1 MSLNIDWSVYCGN
14 NMVVNTIAGNG
25 KPSFRG
31 EDTPAVQAIAK
42 NPSFL
47 CVTSSNE
54 IIFSD
59 TKNYMIRKIKE
70 DGTIVTV
77 AGTGNPGTGFG
88 LWMNDGPARS
98 INLGSPVGVSVNDQ
112 EEIFFSDINKHVIRK
127 ILNDGTMIR
136 IAGDERGLSGNG
148 GDGGLA
154 INASFHNP
162 NGIYFFQ
169 KTQELYIADSSN
181 HKIRK
186 ILNNGTIVT
195 IAGRGIQGFSGDEG
209 LAIDAALSNPTGV
222 FVYQNEV
229 YIADSGNHRIR
240 KISSDG
246 NITTIAGT
254 GAMGYAGDGGRA
266 IDAVL
271 SQPSDVVV
279 TPNGIFIT
287 DSGNHRLRRINS
299 DGFIETVAGTGGTDF
314 DGDGDAKSHSLNNPT
329 GITYNDNSRVILIAD
344 TNNNR
349 IRKYEISSRTMV
361 SLIGRD
367 TYNDFDVFKINL
379 NPSAI
384 IEFNGEKY
392 FSDQENNVIAKI
404 RSNNNT
410 VQVIAGLGYAG
421 YNGDG
426 ILAVN
431 ALISSP
437 KGMYISSLG
446 EIYFVDSGNNRIR
459 KILTNGTIITIV
471 GSGAVGFEGDFGPA
485 TLASLKSPTDVFV
498 SSNDELFIADTL
510 NNRIR
515 KVFNNGTIVTIAG
528 TGSYG
533 FSGDNGPATL
543 AKMNLPNSVFVHLDE
558 VYFTDTGNHRIRKIL
573 TNGTIVTVVGSSK
586 SGSVDGFVGDA
597 LLATPRF
604 LHIVSN
610 GTIYF
615 SEAYKIRKI
624 GLDNRVTTIA
634 GTGTSSNYNDN
645 VPALSAAMSPE
656 GLFVSND
663 TIYYSDSE
671 HNVIRMIS
679 KCFSNCLIPT
689 CFGIFANQ
697 SNVCN
702 GHGNCTDFDKCECT
716 DGWEGAS
723 CSLYT
728 CEKVDNCNGNGVC
741 IGSNQ
746 CLCNERYGSYDCK
759 YLKLSSSE
767 ILIGGIKL
775 DDGIEKVTTFSPKV
789 RISAGVRLTS
799 PVLFNFYI
807 PNVLNLTTTNNTCG
821 FIIKT
826 KGSHELTVTVLS
838 AERREFI
845 HGNQTVVINVS
856 ELGGDSISNLK
867 INDVYEIIQ
876 NNDVFN
882 NENKTSIINQIVSAT
897 NKEVITTVDQGDKA
911 LQIYETVIKHSNIPI
926 SNVLTSQIN
935 QISNVLLETKKNGTT
950 ISDDKVDSNVSSVLL
965 IIDNILQQTNSSANM
980 SYNISTSKLRQD
992 TESTI
997 QTSLSLL
1004 SLSNSIS
1011 EKRIFGN
1018 SLDLLFKRVIN
1029 NNDNTN
1035 LNITNEYQ
1043 FNIPFEVN
1051 NNGNVTFGAVKIG
1064 DSQLYKTLEMKLTN
1078 VFQLKTFVNGKY
1090 FPLKNL
1096 KNPIKISFKLEKKI
1110 SFNSTVNY
1118 NCKYFDENLEEWKTD
1133 GCKSTGFTTITNENI
1148 MNCECDHTTS
1158 FLTFIEFTSKS
1169 SGTSTAQLILSSIYL
1184 SLIILI
1190 FILLLLYRKNPIIKS
1205 RYLTPYIG
1213 LTALFIDNL
1222 FSGIISNVIFQ
1233 QTKTFSSS
1241 YDSTADIMSNISI
1254 IISAMMTLIAISLY
1268 LIESIRYLIIR
1279 YFYELMN
1286 DNPNEIEKKPIL
1298 RVLSSKLIYI
1308 LTSLIIGIFI
1318 VIYFVIF
1325 VLLRRFNVISG
1336 KAFSS
1341 VTSITFFILI
1351 ILFSIAIL
1359 FVYLIDIYFCK
1370 KYKQFSNE
1378 FIEMLKEDNLVVKD
1392 KKKINYKNNLLNF
1405 FIHNDTLLFRSEVII
1420 YFFGLIFFIISYCIG
1435 FYLLSTMENNNLQ
1448 NRLSEIILA
1457 FDLIRSISW
1466 ITLFGGFIVTILT
1479 YKKIKSLIN
1488 NKKISDTN
1496 NNEDELMNM
1505 LKRKEL
1511 FSLFK
1516 QYAKQEFSIENVYAF
1531 IDFEKIKSVK
1541 SDNADDDNAVWN
1553 ELERFKIKYLENN
1566 ATMELNVSF
1575 DVKKEATRYLL
1586 ERKEKDGFIDV
1597 IEKALLI
1604 NLSDTYSRFIETDE
1618 FKLID
1623 SMSEAKE
1630 KLKM

>member
-1 MSLNIDWSVYCGN
+1 
-14 NMVVNTIAGNG
+14 MVVNTIAGNG

-392 FSDQENNVIAKI
+392 FSDQENN
-404 RSNNNT
+404 
-410 VQVIAGLGYAG
+410 
-421 YNGDG
+421 
-426 ILAVN
+426 
-431 ALISSP
+431 
-437 KGMYISSLG
+437 
-446 EIYFVDSGNNRIR
+446 
-459 KILTNGTIITIV
+459 
-471 GSGAVGFEGDFGPA
+471 
-485 TLASLKSPTDVFV
+485 
-498 SSNDELFIADTL
+498 
-510 NNRIR
+510 
-515 KVFNNGTIVTIAG
+515 
-528 TGSYG
+528 
-533 FSGDNGPATL
+533 
-543 AKMNLPNSVFVHLDE
+543 
-558 VYFTDTGNHRIRKIL
+558 
-573 TNGTIVTVVGSSK
+573 
-586 SGSVDGFVGDA
+586 
-597 LLATPRF
+597 
-604 LHIVSN
+604 
-610 GTIYF
+610 
-615 SEAYKIRKI
+615 IRKI